1 MKKKNAIIGAII
13 CIAIIVI
20 GSCVWYFQVKK
31 PHDLAANK
39 FNIAAKEVKSKNK
52 ELTSAMDDAQKSLDS
67 QDPVYDESTKE
78 ALITVLSDAKASK
91 RKVPDLP
98 KKTEDIKSETK
109 KLSEPLDYS
118 SVIKDI
124 SDKKTAYQNS
134 VQQMKQVTN
143 PSEDF
148 IIQRLKDV
156 PNISGYQAV
165 TEDND
170 PNEQLNKQ
178 GGYTAT
184 VYFSSPLVDQSQVY
198 GDDIVDKGTDGGGAI
213 EVYASAEDA
222 EKRETYLAGFDGMGA
237 LNSGSHK
244 VVGTVLIRTS
254 YHLTATQQDEMT
266 TNITNKLL
274 ELQ

>member
-31 PHDLAANK
+31 PHDLAVNK
-39 FNIAAKEVKSKNK
+39 FNIVAKDVKSKNK

-109 KLSEPLDYS
+109 KLSEPLDYA

-124 SDKKTAYQNS
+124 SDKNTAYQNS

>member
-13 CIAIIVI
+13 CIAIII
-20 GSCVWYFQVKK
+20 GSCIWYFQVKR
-31 PHDLAANK
+31 PHDIAADK
-39 FNIAAKEVKSKNK
+39 FNAVAKEVKSKNK
-52 ELTSAMDDAQKSLDS
+52 ELTSAMDDAQKLLDS
-67 QDPVYDESTKE
+67 KDPVYDESTKE
-78 ALITVLSDAKASK
+78 ALITALSDAKASK

-124 SDKKTAYQNS
+124 SDKKTAYENS
-134 VQQMKQVTN
+134 IQQMKQVTN
-143 PSEDF
+143 PSEEF
-148 IIQRLKDV
+148 IIQRLKDI

-198 GDDIVDKGTDGGGAI
+198 GDDIVAKGTDGGGAI

-222 EKRETYLAGFDGMGA
+222 ERREAYLAGFDGMGF

-244 VVGTVLIRTS
+244 VIGTVLIRTS
-254 YHLTATQQDEMT
+254 CHLTATQQNEMT

-274 ELQ
+274 ELQP

>member
-31 PHDLAANK
+31 PHDLAVNK
-39 FNIAAKEVKSKNK
+39 FNIVAKDVKSKNK
-52 ELTSAMDDAQKSLDS
+52 ELISAMDDAQKSLDS

>member
-31 PHDLAANK
+31 PHDLAVNK
-39 FNIAAKEVKSKNK
+39 FNIAAKEVNSKNK
-52 ELTSAMDDAQKSLDS
+52 ELTSAMDDAQKLLDS
-67 QDPVYDESTKE
+67 KDPVYDESTKE
-78 ALITVLSDAKASK
+78 ALITALSDAKASK
-91 RKVPDLP
+91 RKIPDLP

-184 VYFSSPLVDQSQVY
+184 VYFTSPLVDQSKVY

-222 EKRETYLAGFDGMGA
+222 EKREAYLAGFDGMGA

>member
-31 PHDLAANK
+31 PHDLAVNK
-39 FNIAAKEVKSKNK
+39 FNIAAKDVKSKNK
-52 ELTSAMDDAQKSLDS
+52 ELTSAMSDAQKSLDS
-67 QDPVYDESTKE
+67 RDPVYDESTKE

-118 SVIKDI
+118 SIIKDI